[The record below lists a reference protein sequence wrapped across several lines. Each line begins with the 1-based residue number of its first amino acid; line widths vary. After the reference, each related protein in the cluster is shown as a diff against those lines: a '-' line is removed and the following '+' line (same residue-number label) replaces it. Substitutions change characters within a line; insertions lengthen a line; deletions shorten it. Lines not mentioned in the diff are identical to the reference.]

1 MSNDRTDEH
10 RPRRYLVRHPV
21 GDWIHRDTPDQAL
34 QEAAKS
40 IWVGDTYK
48 EQYLT
53 ELRERGETTITYGFA
68 MLLITSEMAP

>member
-1 MSNDRTDEH
+1 
-10 RPRRYLVRHPV
+10 V
-21 GDWIHRDTPDQAL
+21 GEWIHRDTPDQAL

-40 IWVGDTYK
+40 ISVGDTCK

-53 ELRERGETTITYGFA
+53 KLREQGETTITYGFA